1 MKANAIKCK
10 PENDNKTKS
19 NVGVN
24 KKPKDRKQ
32 LLIDLHFMVCKT
44 FAAYSNLTNN
54 YRRWEFFGEANYLP
68 MQSLLFNP

>member
-1 MKANAIKCK
+1 MNAYAIKSK

-32 LLIDLHFMVCKT
+32 LLIDLHFMICKS
-44 FAAYSNLTNN
+44 FVAYLNLTNKLQTL
-54 YRRWEFFGEANYLP
+54 RIFWRC
-68 MQSLLFNP
+68 